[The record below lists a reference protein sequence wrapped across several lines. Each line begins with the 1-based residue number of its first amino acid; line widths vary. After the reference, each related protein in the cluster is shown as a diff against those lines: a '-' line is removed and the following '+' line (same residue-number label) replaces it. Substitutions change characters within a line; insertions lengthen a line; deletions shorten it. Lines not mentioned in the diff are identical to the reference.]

1 MTDDQPGVHHEP
13 SQDSSNRPLDGRS
26 SDSSDSDSR
35 PIGKLSE
42 GLGTDRHGST
52 QSNGPLRSDDA
63 ITAEVVSENSEAFAR
78 MLQIRQGPLP
88 PAEELAR
95 YEQAFPGIAERI
107 VCMSEGSISAAN
119 AATLS
124 EAEVNNAIAYSIR
137 EDANSHRR
145 AQWIF
150 AALTA
155 ALIVGAVLTSVS
167 GTSGTTAFAFL
178 AALSGLGVLLAPRA
192 MTSWSNKDK
201 GSSPQE

>member
-1 MTDDQPGVHHEP
+1 
-13 SQDSSNRPLDGRS
+13 
-26 SDSSDSDSR
+26 
-35 PIGKLSE
+35 
-42 GLGTDRHGST
+42 
-52 QSNGPLRSDDA
+52 
-63 ITAEVVSENSEAFAR
+63 

-95 YEQAFPGIAERI
+95 YEQAFPGIAERS

-124 EAEVNNAIAYSIR
+124 DAEVNNAIAYSIR

-178 AALSGLGVLLAPRA
+178 SRIKRLRNP
-192 MTSWSNKDK
+192 TSTARDD
-201 GSSPQE
+201 